1 MVEGIPRR
9 LKSWELGDERR
20 LKTGWDG
27 QANIRTEGRG
37 RGEMFGVDAEGG
49 CQIPKGTGRAIEI

>member
-37 RGEMFGVDAEGG
+37 RDVWS
-49 CQIPKGTGRAIEI
+49 